1 MSRRSRLALVIGL
14 AALVA
19 AIGLLQ
25 PTGLFAGIDTLA
37 MRIVEHMR
45 QWPGAE
51 LVTALAYR
59 LDTLG
64 KGGGRIFIALVIA
77 LFLARAGR
85 PRAVIWLLASVAAMM
100 AINALVKLAFAA
112 PRPDAIEPLLAV
124 TSHSFPS
131 GHAAGAMTL
140 FGAIAL
146 LWPSRALSAFCA
158 AMILATGLS
167 RVWLGVHWPSDVM
180 GGWIAGAAWLLLMAP
195 LSASRRNAST
205 GNRIAPDGRESPA
218 P

>member
-1 MSRRSRLALVIGL
+1 MSRSGRLALVTGL
-14 AALVA
+14 IALVA

-37 MRIVEHMR
+37 MRIVARLR
-45 QWPGAE
+45 QWPGAD
-51 LVTALAYR
+51 LATATAYR
-59 LDTLG
+59 LDAIG
-64 KGGGRIFIALVIA
+64 KGGGRLFIALVIA

-100 AINALVKLAFAA
+100 AINALVKLVFAA
-112 PRPDAIEPLLAV
+112 PRPDAIEPLLIV
-124 TSHSFPS
+124 TSHGFPS

-146 LWPSRALSAFCA
+146 LWRSQALTGFCA

-167 RVWLGVHWPSDVM
+167 RVWLGVHWPSDIM
-180 GGWIAGAAWLLLMAP
+180 GGWIAGAAWLLLTAP
-195 LSASRRNAST
+195 LLADPRDAST
-205 GNRIAPDGRESPA
+205 GCRIAPDGNESAA